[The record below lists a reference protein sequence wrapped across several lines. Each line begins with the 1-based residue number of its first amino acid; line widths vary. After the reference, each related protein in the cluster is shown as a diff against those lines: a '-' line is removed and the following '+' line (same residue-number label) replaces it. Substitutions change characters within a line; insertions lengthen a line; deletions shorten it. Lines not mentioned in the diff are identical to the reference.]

1 MILARLLKPVHN
13 KSLLGEFPQVPW
25 YFITRFTRLHQLTG
39 GTSYRYC
46 KISYKVY
53 VTFELSW
60 TRSLYM
66 IYLFQ
71 IKYFKIILFS
81 TYEIHEQLYLLR
93 CWNSI
98 HGPLSSFQQA
108 VVNASQ
114 GYIVL
119 HEREFPNEYTKNP
132 IGQLYLVAICSF
144 YLNFPAH

>member
-1 MILARLLKPVHN
+1 MYTINRCWESFHKYLDILLLDLQDCTSWLAGPLIDIA
-13 KSLLGEFPQVPW
+13 KSLTKFMLLLNCLEQD
-25 YFITRFTRLHQLTG
+25 L
-39 GTSYRYC
+39 
-46 KISYKVY
+46 K
-53 VTFELSW
+53 
-60 TRSLYM
+60 LYM